1 MSSFTRVPVVL
12 SVLSPGQEYN
22 NAPMIKAKSSR
33 EKVSSLR
40 ADLSNN
46 VRRQGKHVAGPT
58 TCLRI
63 SGQREKMNEVAAEP

>member
-1 MSSFTRVPVVL
+1 
-12 SVLSPGQEYN
+12 
-22 NAPMIKAKSSR
+22 MIKAKSSR